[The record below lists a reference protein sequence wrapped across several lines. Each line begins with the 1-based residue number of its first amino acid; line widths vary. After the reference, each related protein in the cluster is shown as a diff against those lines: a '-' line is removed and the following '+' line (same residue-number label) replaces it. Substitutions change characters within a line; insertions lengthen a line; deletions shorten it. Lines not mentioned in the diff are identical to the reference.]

1 MKTGSHVIDSNLHSV
16 ARRWRSLRFL
26 QHTGTLG
33 ALVSL
38 LFLLLALA
46 AVRGWI
52 ADPGLATGLA
62 TLAVFVA
69 LVAWG
74 CVGFVLL
81 HCELAPQW
89 MAGVLERSQPKLLDR
104 VNTLVALRENRQ
116 QPGIKSFYRRI
127 ARQAQE
133 LLTKAPP
140 SLSISPWRAV
150 LHVAVF
156 LALLVA
162 TLLVYEKY
170 SPWQLMHAAREAKQ
184 AAAKPQPAEPTLE
197 LPLPDD
203 AVEQKLPWG
212 EVRITEPGRDLQ
224 VTKVDVVPLQI
235 EAAANE
241 PLQQV
246 GWSTTINGRDE
257 TPRELPAP
265 SDPRYAVYQPTLYL
279 DELKLADWDVLTYYA
294 KANTRATNA
303 YASEVYFLE
312 VRPFREDILKLP
324 GGENGKAMQ
333 CLNELSALI
342 AQQQHII
349 RQTHQHVQKPPELT
363 KLREQDRQKLADAEA
378 DLSKGTQHL
387 YARMAA
393 ELENKPIGEAL
404 DHLAKAEKWLA
415 QASDS
420 LRGEAM
426 ADAQNQERDGL
437 ADLVAARKAFQK
449 SVSENPNDFAEP
461 SEQQPPIAEPKDKLK
476 ELAEFRN
483 EEKAAQEFV
492 QALLQQQRSF
502 AERVNKSALV
512 NLPKMAEEQKNIGQ
526 SLEEFRQQHPQVF
539 KPVQEEA
546 DTTAQSLQKAADSL
560 AQRNRNAKSEAQQ
573 GAEQIQKL
581 AEAMKATSGERRLAD
596 AYKLRQVLEQQAT
609 KFGQCENPGASGAPS
624 EGEMKQ
630 AVADTRQALKQLK
643 SVAEQPPANQLFG
656 PQLRESLNDLN
667 MQSLN
672 WPLGELEQAQS
683 DAARQKAAGQVK
695 QGLEKV
701 VKAFDASQPQVLQ
714 LAKQSGQQGEQSRD
728 SLERGLAQ
736 LQSLIKQLEEHRPLS
751 REAQLR
757 QGQEALYNL
766 QQGMRGDQ
774 GQNERSQ
781 PILVALDQE
790 LKPSEDKPIDLIAL
804 KRLADQL
811 QAFSI
816 ELYAKRDPKQDKP
829 EVSVL
834 DSTRLPPAYRKRIE
848 TYFQKLSEK

>member
-1 MKTGSHVIDSNLHSV
+1 MKTGSHVIDSNLQSV
-16 ARRWRSLRFL
+16 AARWRWLRFT

-33 ALVSL
+33 SLVML
-38 LFLLLALA
+38 FFLLLALA
-46 AVRGWI
+46 AVRGWVT
-52 ADPGLATGLA
+52 DPDLASGLAI
-62 TLAVFVA
+62 LAVFAAV
-69 LVAWG
+69 VAWASLG
-74 CVGFVLL
+74 IVLL
-81 HCELAPQW
+81 NRDLAPQW
-89 MAGVLERSQPKLLDR
+89 LAGVVEQSQPKLLDR
-104 VNTLVALRENRQ
+104 VNTLVALRESRHE
-116 QPGIKSFYRRI
+116 PGVKSFYRRI
-127 ARQAQE
+127 AQQAQQ

-140 SLSISPWRAV
+140 TPSFSPWRAV
-150 LHVAVF
+150 LHVSIF
-156 LALLVA
+156 FALLVA

-170 SPWQLMHAAREAKQ
+170 SPWQRMHAAEQAKQ
-184 AAAKPQPAEPTLE
+184 IAAKPQASEPTLE
-197 LPLPDD
+197 LPPPDD

-224 VTKVDVVPLQI
+224 VTKVDVVPMQI

-246 GWSTTINGRDE
+246 GWNTTINGREE

-312 VRPFREDILKLP
+312 VRPFREDILKMP

-342 AQQQHII
+342 SQQQHII

-415 QASDS
+415 QAGDS
-420 LRGEAM
+420 LRSDALN
-426 ADAQNQERDGL
+426 DAQNQERGGL

-461 SEQQPPIAEPKDKLK
+461 PEQLPPIAEPKDKLK

-512 NLPKMAEEQKNIGQ
+512 NLPKMAEEQKNIQQ

-546 DTTAQSLQKAADSL
+546 AATQQSLQQAAESLEKRNKKA
-560 AQRNRNAKSEAQQ
+560 KPEVQQ

-581 AEAMKATSGERRLAD
+581 AEAMKEKSGERRLAD

-609 KFGQCENPGASGAPS
+609 KFGQCENPGAGGAPS
-624 EGEMKQ
+624 DGEMKQ

-643 SVAEQPPANQLFG
+643 GIAEQPPANQLFG
-656 PQLRESLNDLN
+656 PPLRESLNDLN
-667 MQSLN
+667 MHSIN

-683 DAARQKAAGQVK
+683 DAAKQKAAGQVK
-695 QGLEKV
+695 QGLDKV
-701 VKAFDASQPQVLQ
+701 VKAFDASQPQALQ

-728 SLERGLAQ
+728 SFERGLAQ
-736 LQSLIKQLEEHRPLS
+736 LQSLIKQLEENRPLS
-751 REAQLR
+751 REAQQR

-766 QQGMRGDQ
+766 QQGTRGDQ
-774 GQNERSQ
+774 GDNERSQ
-781 PILVALDQE
+781 PILVALDRE
-790 LKPSEDKPIDLIAL
+790 LKPAEEKPIDLLAL

-816 ELYAKRDPKQDKP
+816 ELFAKHEPKQDKP
-829 EVSVL
+829 EVSAI

-848 TYFQKLSEK
+848 KYFQKLSEK